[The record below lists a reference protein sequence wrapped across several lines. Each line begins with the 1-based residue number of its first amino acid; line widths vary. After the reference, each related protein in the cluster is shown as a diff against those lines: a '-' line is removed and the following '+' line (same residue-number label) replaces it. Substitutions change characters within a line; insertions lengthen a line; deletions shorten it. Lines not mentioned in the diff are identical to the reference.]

1 VNRVPESRRALR
13 YRRITAI
20 RPHKAASAP
29 SPGSTPAG
37 ASRYDQEIDLA
48 SDSTHARVVR
58 LVGTDKHVL
67 ELGCSTGYMS
77 RVLRERGCRVVAIEV
92 DAEAAR
98 RAKPFCE
105 RIVVGDIERL
115 DLAHFLGKTRFDVVV
130 AADFLEH
137 LKDPLVLLRGLKRFI
152 GDSGYV
158 VASLPN
164 VAHGSVRL
172 ALLGGRF
179 PSAETGLLDR
189 THLHFYTHQSME
201 ALYEAAGFA
210 IGRLE
215 RQTLPLDASEVPYDA
230 TIVSAELL
238 QALSADD
245 DALTY
250 QYITVAYPLP
260 RDVLELIRDRLRHAA
275 AEAASPQTSWKTLA
289 AKRDALQGT
298 AAELQK
304 QNQRLTSANEELS
317 ARHSLLEQDFSQL
330 RALVSQQSSQL
341 QEARDFA
348 QREASGELATLRSD
362 LEALRQV
369 TATRDSETSVLSA
382 DLAVARTD
390 AVDLRS
396 LLLDAHD
403 QLLCRDDQI
412 AELRARAGQLSDLEP
427 QLRERQ
433 ASVASLQEELA
444 LTKARMLGMQAT
456 RVWRIGKCYWWL
468 EAKLKALLGI
478 E

>member
-1 VNRVPESRRALR
+1 MNRVPDSRRALR

-20 RPHKAASAP
+20 RPHKAAP
-29 SPGSTPAG
+29 VPPRDNPLAG
-37 ASRYDQEIDLA
+37 ASRYEQEIDLA

-58 LVGTDKHVL
+58 LVGTGKHVL

-77 RVLRERGCRVVAIEV
+77 RVLWERGCRVVAVEV

-105 RIVVGDIERL
+105 RVIVGDIERL
-115 DLAHFLGKTRFDVVV
+115 DLPRVLGKRRFDVVV

-137 LKDPLVLLRGLKRFI
+137 LKDPLTLLRGLKPFLSD
-152 GDSGYV
+152 GGYV
-158 VASLPN
+158 VSSLPN

-189 THLHFYTHQSME
+189 THLHFYTHQSIE
-201 ALYEAAGFA
+201 ALFDAADFA
-210 IGRLE
+210 VARLE
-215 RQTLPLDASEVPYDA
+215 RQMLPLAASEVPYDA
-230 TIVSAELL
+230 TRVSAELL
-238 QALSADD
+238 RALSTDD

-260 RDVLELIRDRLRHAA
+260 GDVLEHIRDRLRHASV
-275 AEAASPQTSWKTLA
+275 EAADLRASKETLA
-289 AKRDALQGT
+289 AERDALLG
-298 AAELQK
+298 AAAPLQT
-304 QNQRLTSANEELS
+304 QNEGLTSANEEL
-317 ARHSLLEQDFSQL
+317 
-330 RALVSQQSSQL
+330 
-341 QEARDFA
+341 
-348 QREASGELATLRSD
+348 
-362 LEALRQV
+362 RQV
-369 TATRDSETSVLSA
+369 LAAREREISVLSL
-382 DLAVARTD
+382 DLTAAGTD
-390 AVDLRS
+390 AEHLRG

-403 QLLCRDDQI
+403 QLLRRDDQL
-412 AELRARAGQLSDLEP
+412 AELQGRAGQLGELEP

-468 EAKLKALLGI
+468 EAKLKALFGL